1 VFLYEN
7 IQHLT
12 VLIHNPPEIMA
23 FAIDGDKDLIHV
35 PRVIWARLGDVSR
48 WDSDNRRKDWL
59 MRSSTYYVLIVAVKV
74 NLTVPCSLQ
83 SSSTV
88 LDVD

>member
-35 PRVIWARLGDVSR
+35 PRVIWARLA
-48 WDSDNRRKDWL
+48 
-59 MRSSTYYVLIVAVKV
+59 T
-74 NLTVPCSLQ
+74 SL
-83 SSSTV
+83 V
-88 LDVD
+88 GIAIIGVRIG